1 MAIRIM
7 QSVILN
13 HEISPLPGL
22 EAEIA
27 AHPSLLFSRERAAL
41 FFLSLRFSQSV
52 RVTDSNPRFPY
63 LYCQQILS
71 YLLFLPHNSLK
82 SKTNP

>member
-22 EAEIA
+22 AAEIA
-27 AHPSLLFSRERAAL
+27 SSLPFSSHVRAASL
-41 FFLSLRFSQSV
+41 FLSVCTFS
-52 RVTDSNPRFPY
+52 
-63 LYCQQILS
+63 
-71 YLLFLPHNSLK
+71 K
-82 SKTNP
+82 SGTRY

>member
-7 QSVILN
+7 QPVILN

-27 AHPSLLFSRERAAL
+27 AHPSFSSLTRAAVS
-41 FFLSLRFSQSV
+41 FFLSLRFLSLV

-71 YLLFLPHNSLK
+71 YLLFPPHNSLK